1 MTVAWSKPGVLQ
13 ACARTGLL
21 VLDIDGVLLDP
32 RPSFYAAA
40 KRAAL
45 WGAQLLV
52 GRDVGPS
59 PTDADV
65 QAFKSA
71 GGWNDDFDLA
81 AGLAAALA
89 WRAANGPAIQ
99 ALGTRSS
106 GGLSALL
113 TLLPEEI
120 RSGLD
125 VASVRRRSAAHY
137 AGRGRCEA
145 MYGLNPSQYADLP
158 DDGLWSTEPLLSD
171 GFLLR
176 ATGFDLAFFTGRN
189 SAEAAIA
196 IERLGLDVPEI
207 RQVVDDGRV
216 PKKPAPEGLLQLS
229 QHAPR
234 GPMVFVGDSIDDQNA
249 AHAYR
254 ARGGPVPLVFVR
266 VVGEE
271 ASVDD
276 IEKARMNGAD
286 VVTAGL
292 DAFLRALP
300 TRDRRDDV

>member
-1 MTVAWSKPGVLQ
+1 MTVTWSKPGALQ
-13 ACARTGLL
+13 AASRAGLL

-40 KRAAL
+40 KQAAL
-45 WGAQLLV
+45 WGAQMLV

-65 QAFKSA
+65 QAFKAA

-89 WRAANGPAIQ
+89 WREAHGKAIAEIGARAA
-99 ALGTRSS
+99 
-106 GGLSALL
+106 GGLAALL
-113 TLLPEEI
+113 PMLPESV
-120 RSGLD
+120 RAGLD
-125 VASVRRRSAAHY
+125 VASIRRRSAAHY
-137 AGRGRCEA
+137 AGRSRCEA
-145 MYGLNPSQYADLP
+145 MYGLDPAHYADLP

-196 IERLGLDVPEI
+196 VERLSLEVPEV
-207 RQVVDDGRV
+207 RRVVDDGRV

-229 QHAPR
+229 QHAPA

-254 ARGGPVPLVFVR
+254 ARGGSAPLLFVR

-276 IEKARMNGAD
+276 IEKARVNGAD

-300 TRDRRDDV
+300 ARDRRDDV